1 MIQNS
6 RIKPIPFAAQQLN
19 FGWENKY
26 SSIKFKRTAIT
37 FESDL
42 WTGGQ
47 IYVDIVKKV
56 RTSHRSPVTL
66 PKWLP
71 AAGWVNISTKRSR
84 GRWTFWQLIRL
95 KNGPGCAITWR
106 KQGPELVS
114 LGHVSF
120 YDLGSSSSDTAGP
133 ATCLPHLYFIYAI
146 NFLYNTD
153 TEEEPICVYISVRI
167 SCFIYC

>member
-1 MIQNS
+1 MVYINVEFAS
-6 RIKPIPFAAQQLN
+6 PFVNN
-19 FGWENKY
+19 FEKSDYFSCFHGTRVLKCICVWSKFHVSSQSICCTAYIFSWENKC

-71 AAGWVNISTKRSR
+71 AAGWVNISTTRSR

-95 KNGPGCAITWR
+95 KNGPGCAITRR
-106 KQGPELVS
+106 KQGPGLVR
-114 LGHVSF
+114 
-120 YDLGSSSSDTAGP
+120 P
-133 ATCLPHLYFIYAI
+133 
-146 NFLYNTD
+146 
-153 TEEEPICVYISVRI
+153 
-167 SCFIYC
+167 